1 MPTQLSLTLSI
12 TTEFLLASAAEHGL
26 LKTIPWKV
34 EFIKRYIGISSIL
47 YIGISSILYEL
58 IELTYAYVYLNI
70 G

>member
-47 YIGISSILYEL
+47 YEL